1 VSTSEYRFFVALPS
15 RILLGKRGKGSGS
28 RKKHAK
34 SVFVAAAATDVVLM
48 NCSFFFPSGKALVCI
63 EGFVCVCVEGREE
76 GWKWRNSGSSNSI
89 SVGTA
94 QGLQ

>member
-63 EGFVCVCVEGREE
+63 EGFVCVCVCVWREE
-76 GWKWRNSGSSNSI
+76 KRDGSGET
-89 SVGTA
+89 VAAATA
-94 QGLQ
+94 LV